1 MLSRRVGGRR
11 SGRGRGRWRGRG
23 RGRESFD
30 SLSLRDGR
38 GRDVVRCEE
47 VKIDIVRRDMQM
59 PKAEN
64 VVKDLC

>member
-23 RGRESFD
+23 RENFD
-30 SLSLRDGR
+30 SLSLRNGR

-47 VKIDIVRRDMQM
+47 VKIDIVCRDMQM